1 MSVETQVV
9 CECCYSAVG
18 QFLEELSPS
27 FFSMMRIYTSQIF
40 DKYVPFPSLF
50 VCDLTNKELIKVIK
64 TI

>member
-18 QFLEELSPS
+18 QFLEE
-27 FFSMMRIYTSQIF
+27 FFFYVLSMMVIYTSQIF